1 MHQIAVC
8 DDEPAVCDMVSETV
22 RQWNPE
28 VKVYCFTSGE
38 ALIAAY
44 DFFDVI
50 FLDIDMQGIDGIET
64 GRRIRKKDY
73 ETKIIYLTSY
83 RDYVAG
89 AFEVHAFQYL
99 LKPVSPAQLTQIL
112 EEIFR
117 YLKEPDNRM
126 ILDFHTN
133 EGLVCVDAA
142 TICYFEFIDRKIR
155 MVTVNGVYTMRGKI
169 SSVYDRTCSLGFSM
183 PHKSFVVNFLHV
195 KNVRNLDI
203 FLDNGD
209 SIPLSQKKQKAWKQ
223 ELTNYLSERLE
234 RQRREVE

>member
-1 MHQIAVC
+1 
-8 DDEPAVCDMVSETV
+8 
-22 RQWNPE
+22 
-28 VKVYCFTSGE
+28 
-38 ALIAAY
+38 
-44 DFFDVI
+44 
-50 FLDIDMQGIDGIET
+50 MQGIDGIET

-142 TICYFEFIDRKIR
+142 KICYFEFIDRKIR